1 MTDETRQ
8 SPAETVSHGQHCP
21 RCNSPK
27 PHLHPAAQF
36 EGETQICAHAFHLI
50 VTNQNP
56 PRQLGGSHQPEG
68 ER

>member
-8 SPAETVSHGQHCP
+8 SPETVSHERCP
-21 RCNSPK
+21 RCNSPQ

-36 EGETQICAHAFHLI
+36 EGEVQVCAHDFHSI

-56 PRQLGGSHQPEG
+56 PWQLTESHQPEG
-68 ER
+68 K